1 MAALGQ
7 ALAMGGTRTHLKSPS
22 AAAAAAACS
31 FNGRR
36 SSSSGACVC
45 TPQWQGPHCATLR
58 LAPADKNGGFHSPH
72 ERPHAVASPPLVPA
86 SLDNSTTVTTPTAMG
101 GREDTTSAASML
113 TKQSTAHR
121 EGPAEPATA
130 MFTDDANTSSWGGS
144 ILQDETTGLWHMF
157 AAEMQGGCGIGSW
170 QTNSQV
176 GSALLIKLLVKVDL
190 LHALKRP
197 SQSRCPRRRCTR
209 PWHGVASFC
218 FCS

>member
-7 ALAMGGTRTHLKSPS
+7 ALGGTPTHLTSPS
-22 AAAAAAACS
+22 AAAACS
-31 FNGRR
+31 FNGRWP
-36 SSSSGACVC
+36 SSSGACVC
-45 TPQWQGPHCATLR
+45 APQWQGPHCATLR

-72 ERPHAVASPPLVPA
+72 AVSSPPLVPP
-86 SLDNSTTVTTPTAMG
+86 SGDNSTTPTAMG
-101 GREDTTSAASML
+101 GREDTPSAASML
-113 TKQSTAHR
+113 TKQSTAHN

-176 GSALLIKLLVKVDL
+176 GSTLLIKFLVKVDL
-190 LHALKRP
+190 LHVLKRP
-197 SQSRCPRRRCTR
+197 SESRCPRRRCTR
-209 PWHGVASFC
+209 PWHG
-218 FCS
+218 